1 MFGTLNISTKTSFVR
16 RLILESTTTI
26 KSSSKLSPTT
36 RSTLFNHSQINPKN
50 GYASLASSLP
60 TQSKRTS
67 DLVWIIGSASVFVPT
82 MIYLL
87 SPVSPRHS
95 SVSTGDFSNAQGGT
109 NSFNDESYSPTSVV
123 NPGVSEISGPS
134 RAGEGRPHAQGDKA
148 LRKMMSPVDTGVS
161 TNQSNSTEPQSFK
174 AIPEK
179 MDEARGLATSGSQGT
194 TNVSTK
200 DISEK
205 AHASHEEK
213 KA

>member
-60 TQSKRTS
+60 TQ
-67 DLVWIIGSASVFVPT
+67 IGSASVFVPT

-134 RAGEGRPHAQGDKA
+134 RAGEAQGDKA